1 MQKVIHSENIK
12 QALQVRGWKQK
23 DLATALGVTAQSV
36 TNWLRGSDFPR
47 PDKLLKLAT
56 TLQMG
61 FADLVKLEAA
71 GQPVVAFRKKAG
83 AKTTDG
89 HISKAMVMGELLKAL
104 VPFLPE
110 LPVLR
115 LQLQQPSI
123 DYEQLQTL
131 ASQVRHRLGLG
142 EHAAIS
148 YKDLLSEFDNNGAV
162 VAPVLWGQ
170 KQNHKNALHI
180 LLPQE
185 RVTFIFLNLDTHQE
199 DFKFWMAHE
208 LAHVYTP
215 ELAGKNEGEDFADAF
230 AGALLFPKA
239 VAQIT
244 YEEAS
249 TGNKTAEK
257 KLLEAQAQ
265 TYGISLYSVFSEV
278 NRYAK
283 SQGLTLLK
291 HTDAQIHAIRSMQRG
306 GTVSESLF
314 APIPAEPS
322 AYVAAVKNVFR
333 SSFFES
339 LQRMIKSKQTGPGYI
354 QQVMDIP
361 MQDAIA
367 LHGELSR

>member
-12 QALQVRGWKQK
+12 QALQLRGWKQK

-61 FADLVKLEAA
+61 FADLVKLEAT

-83 AKTTDG
+83 TKTTDG

-115 LQLQQPSI
+115 LQLQQPST

-142 EHAAIS
+142 EQAAIS

-239 VAQIT
+239 VAQKT

-249 TGNKTAEK
+249 TCNKTAEK
-257 KLLEAQAQ
+257 KLLEARAQA
-265 TYGISLYSVFSEV
+265 YGISLYSVFSEV

-283 SQGLTLLK
+283 SQGLALLK

-306 GTVSESLF
+306 GTVSETLF
-314 APIPAEPS
+314 APVPAEPS